1 MIYFLSHVK
10 TGLLKIGT
18 TVQFGARLASLRGE
32 YGALQVVGLMEGN
45 KEVER
50 ALHSQFAYLHVYGE
64 LEGQEW
70 FRPDTALL
78 DYIQQNASGDFSK
91 YDVPPRQLPVVDVL
105 AFNGNL
111 INMLPMIVMTWLVDN
126 PTMSITK
133 LAQMAMISPATHSIM
148 LRTTPRVIDLDV
160 VKALQKVI
168 GFECSE
174 LCIDRRTIGTST
186 VRSSREDK
194 AS

>member
-18 TVQFGARLASLRGE
+18 TVQFGARLAALRGE
-32 YGALQVVGLMEGN
+32 YGAMLVVGLMEGG

-64 LEGQEW
+64 IEGQEW
-70 FRPDTALL
+70 FRADASLL

-91 YDVPPRQLPVVDVL
+91 YEVKPRELPIIDVMAVK
-105 AFNGNL
+105 GNL
-111 INMLPMIVMTWLVDN
+111 VNMLPLIVMTWLVDN

-133 LAQMAMISPATHSIM
+133 LAQMAMVSPATLSVM
-148 LRTTPRVIDLDV
+148 LRSNPRVIDLDV
-160 VKALQKVI
+160 AKALQKVI
-168 GFECSE
+168 GFHFSE
-174 LCIDRRTIGTST
+174 LCIDKS
-186 VRSSREDK
+186 RSSREDK